1 MVMDEAGTAIAVF
14 FLVFIFPPL
23 LVGVP
28 IAVIVVGGVVLS
40 PIAGLISGR
49 LARRMG
55 LNVTRFAV
63 IGVVYSSMLGF
74 PWIFLVFGMR
84 GWNIPR
90 LLIRMIYIILY
101 AAWLLLSVSA
111 MLMTVLSSSMDLQSG
126 LELVIVPLLAVI
138 SIIGWFVSL
147 NVLRRTG
154 VASLSEW
161 GSPEEGTIPYL
172 RYIQPFAFMILISGG
187 SVAAFTLLV
196 P

>member
-14 FLVFIFPPL
+14 FLVFIFPLL

-28 IAVIVVGGVVLS
+28 IAVIVVAGVVLS

-74 PWIFLVFGMR
+74 PWLFLVFGMR
-84 GWNIPR
+84 GWNIPK
-90 LLIRMIYIILY
+90 LLIRMIYILLY
-101 AAWLLLSVSA
+101 AAWLLLSVSVV
-111 MLMTVLSSSMDLQSG
+111 LMIVLGSRMDSQSG
-126 LELVIVPLLAVI
+126 LELVIVLLFAVI

-147 NVLRRTG
+147 SILLRTG

-161 GSPEEGTIPYL
+161 HSPEEGTIPYL
-172 RYIQPFAFMILISGG
+172 RYIQPFACMILICGG
-187 SVAAFTLLV
+187 SLTAGTLIV
-196 P
+196 Q